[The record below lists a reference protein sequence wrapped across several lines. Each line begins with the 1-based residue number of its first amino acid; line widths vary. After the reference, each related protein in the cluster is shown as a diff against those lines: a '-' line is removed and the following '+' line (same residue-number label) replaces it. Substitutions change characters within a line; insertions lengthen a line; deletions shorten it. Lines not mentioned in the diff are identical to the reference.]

1 MNQGVD
7 LHLEADYA
15 TEVLNFVV
23 IERPSHNSAFLQKFL
38 SEKLHADD
46 RPARIRDDAGQH
58 KYRGGNNDEW
68 FEHVTYYFFLAVL
81 PAP

>member
-1 MNQGVD
+1 MNQHAD
-7 LHLEADYA
+7 LQLETRYA
-15 TEVLNFVV
+15 TSVLNFVL
-23 IERPSHNSAFLQKFL
+23 IEQPSHNSAFSQKFL

-68 FEHVTYYFFLAVL
+68 FEHVTYYYFLAVL
-81 PAP
+81 PSH